1 MLGNFQLTGLPP
13 APKGVPQIQITFD
26 IDADGI
32 VNVGAIDKATNR
44 EQSMTI
50 ASSSGLSDKE
60 IERMV
65 EDAEK
70 FGEAD
75 KARRQVIEE
84 ANKGESF
91 CTDTEKSMNEFEAQL
106 DAAEKDKVKQLLGE
120 LREISAKGAAGDASV
135 KAEDIKAA
143 MDAAQQASLGLFQK
157 VYEKRNAESREQ
169 PTEPPAENADKEEK
183 K

>member
-1 MLGNFQLTGLPP
+1 
-13 APKGVPQIQITFD
+13 
-26 IDADGI
+26 
-32 VNVGAIDKATNR
+32 
-44 EQSMTI
+44 
-50 ASSSGLSDKE
+50 
-60 IERMV
+60 MV

-91 CTDTEKSMNEFEAQL
+91 CTDTEKSMTEFEAQL

-157 VYEKRNAESREQ
+157 VSRSCFSS
-169 PTEPPAENADKEEK
+169 ADTNRTDIAGVREEK
-183 K
+183 CGI